1 MQQKLAKRFDLLVF
15 DWDGT
20 LADSTRAIVDAIN
33 FASQDAGVPQP
44 TEQASRDIIGLE
56 LRQALRVLFGDVD
69 EDVLGQLVRRYQHHY
84 SVLQDDIPLF
94 DGVQEAMQELAD
106 AGYMLAVASGKG
118 RNGLRHAIES
128 SGLADLI
135 IACRS
140 SDDCHSKPHPQMLDE
155 IMDEL
160 GVVSER
166 AVMIGDTTFD
176 LQMASNAGMASL
188 GVTYGAQPREN
199 LLPHSPLATFDSFA
213 TLHAWLR
220 TNA

>member
-1 MQQKLAKRFDLLVF
+1 MQPKLAKRFDLLIF

-20 LADSTRAIVDAIN
+20 LADSTKAIVDAIN
-33 FASQDAGVPQP
+33 FASQDTGLSQP

-69 EDVLGQLVRRYQHHY
+69 ADTLNQLAQRYHYHY
-84 SVLQDDIPLF
+84 SARQDYIPLF
-94 DGVQEAMQELAD
+94 NGVMEAMQELAD
-106 AGYMLAVASGKG
+106 AGYMIAVASGKG
-118 RNGLRHAIES
+118 RKGLHHAIES
-128 SGLADLI
+128 SGLANLI
-135 IACRS
+135 IASRS

-155 IMDEL
+155 IKDEL

-176 LQMASNAGMASL
+176 LQMASHAGMASL
-188 GVTYGAQPREN
+188 GVTYGAQSREN
-199 LLPHSPLATFDSFA
+199 LLPHSPLATFDNFA
-213 TLHAWLR
+213 TLYAWLR